1 MENYV
6 LHIII
11 RIKTT
16 KRYVQFLGHIRG
28 RDVPIVQFV
37 GTFQV
42 STSLKI
48 LLIFLA
54 LKYSEDAKNRDSL
67 CFYDAYI

>member
-16 KRYVQFLGHIRG
+16 KRYVQFLGHRRG
-28 RDVPIVQFV
+28 QDLPSSVREYISGKYVTKDTVNIF
-37 GTFQV
+37 GI
-42 STSLKI
+42 KI
-48 LLIFLA
+48 LRRCKI
-54 LKYSEDAKNRDSL
+54 
-67 CFYDAYI
+67 